1 MGDEVSIYKLIDP
14 TTNYVKYVG
23 WTHKPL
29 QKRLGDHLS
38 DARRGQK
45 NYRCNWIRNLLS
57 NGFYPLI
64 DIIEK
69 VNYNERSEK
78 EKYWISYY
86 GRENLVNGT
95 DGGEG
100 VSGLLVSDETK
111 KKLSLSHKGQIPWNK
126 GISINCKHD
135 AQFIKGHVPWNKNI
149 LCSDE
154 TKNKISKTK
163 NGKSTGKRNIKYAY
177 FGITYEKTDNIWISQ
192 ITYMTKKY
200 FIGRYDSDIKAA
212 IAYDICS
219 IWFSKDNRN
228 LNFPDKRNIYL
239 ILLSNN
245 RTENLK
251 ELRKIIKSYTGG
263 LNYGNKEIFN

>member
-1 MGDEVSIYKLIDP
+1 MSEEVSIYKLIDP
-14 TTNYVKYVG
+14 TTNSIKYIG
-23 WTHKPL
+23 STHKSL
-29 QKRLGDHLS
+29 KRRLSDHLS

-45 NYRCNWIRNLLS
+45 NYRCNWIRSLLS
-57 NGFYPLI
+57 KGIYPSI

-69 VNYNERSEK
+69 VNYEERSEK

-100 VSGLLVSDETK
+100 VCGLLVSDETK
-111 KKLSLSHKGQIPWNK
+111 KKLSFSHIGQIPWNK
-126 GISINCKHD
+126 GILTDTSHLKD
-135 AQFIKGHVPWNKNI
+135 FQFKKGEAPWNKNTP
-149 LCSDE
+149 CSNE
-154 TKNKISKTK
+154 TKDKVSKTK
-163 NGKSTGKRNIKYAY
+163 SGKSTGKRNLKYVY

-219 IWFSKDNRN
+219 LWFSKNDRN
-228 LNFPDKRNIYL
+228 LNFPDKKDIYL
-239 ILLSNN
+239 TLLSDN
-245 RTENLK
+245 RMENLK
-251 ELRKIIKSYTGG
+251 ELRKIIKRYIGG
-263 LNYGNKEIFN
+263 FKWQ